1 TSSASSAITLHPPL
15 AVHALTPAHRELAHT
30 AEVFLDHAGQA
41 GRTAAELGIHRQ
53 TLYYRLSRVE
63 KLTGLSL
70 TDGEDRLLLHMALKG
85 ARL

>member
-1 TSSASSAITLHPPL
+1 
-15 AVHALTPAHRELAHT
+15 
-30 AEVFLDHAGQA
+30 VFLDHAGQA